1 MLIYDKKK
9 KYTETEIK
17 YKYNSCLTL
26 SEIKIKQTYLRKT
39 VQLKN
44 FSKIR
49 KHITVFQ
56 GTGL

>member
-1 MLIYDKKK
+1 MTKM

-26 SEIKIKQTYLRKT
+26 SEIKIKQTYLGKT

-44 FSKIR
+44 FQKSES
-49 KHITVFQ
+49 T
-56 GTGL
+56 